1 MPYFKVFVIN
11 GSGGSGKDTFCSFF
25 KELFQYDASHMNFK
39 DGGFHTFDCIYTST
53 LSKRFAE
60 EMGWKGTKTLADR
73 KYLSD
78 LKDMLDYWNDATR
91 KYLKEWI
98 FDNYYNIFKSRYST
112 PVPDSFVVFVHAR
125 EAKDI
130 DYVNALCVS
139 EGIYCKTILIDKKDN
154 IKKGNHADDSVNDYK
169 YYNWYIH
176 NYGDLTEFKSTVRK
190 FYELV
195 MYDVLKSNEELKR

>member
-1 MPYFKVFVIN
+1 MPFFKVFIIN

-25 KELFQYDASHMNFK
+25 KEFYQNDKTNDNFK
-39 DGGFHTFDCIYTST
+39 DGGFHSFDCLYTST
-53 LSKRFAE
+53 LSKRFAK
-60 EMGWKGTKTLADR
+60 EMGWKETKTLADR

-78 LKDMLDYWNDATR
+78 LKDMLDYWNDSTR

-98 FDNYYNIFKSRYST
+98 FDNYYSIFKSRYST
-112 PVPDSFVVFVHAR
+112 PIPHSFVIFVHAR

-130 DYVNALCVS
+130 DYIVSLCTL
-139 EGIYCKTILIDKKDN
+139 EGIYCKTILIDKIDKS
-154 IKKGNHADDSVNDYK
+154 KKGNHADDEVDNYK

-176 NYGDLTEFKSTVRK
+176 NYGDFKSFRDKVRK

-195 MYDVLKSNEELKR
+195 MYNDLKSNEELKR

>member
-1 MPYFKVFVIN
+1 MPFFKVFVIN
-11 GSGGSGKDTFCSFF
+11 GSGGSGKDTFCSYF
-25 KELFQYDASHMNFK
+25 KEFYRFDKVHDNFK
-39 DGGFHTFDCIYTST
+39 DGGFHTFDCIYTSIPA
-53 LSKRFAE
+53 KEFAR

-78 LKDMLDYWNDATR
+78 LKDMLDYWNDTTR

-98 FDNYYNIFKSRYST
+98 FGNYYNIFKSQYST
-112 PVPDSFVVFVHAR
+112 PVPNSFVIFIHAR

-130 DYVNALCVS
+130 DYIVSLCAS
-139 EGIYCKTILIDKKDN
+139 EEIYYKTILIDKEYKP
-154 IKKGNHADDSVNDYK
+154 KKGNHADDEVDNYK

-176 NYGDLTEFKSTVRK
+176 NYGDLTEFKNTVRK
-190 FYELV
+190 FYENV